1 MVQVLRPLLS
11 GLVEQVAVVP
21 AGCRP
26 VVVAIGS
33 ADSVRVTPGQVLR
46 PVLLAGASSYL
57 LAHTHPHGGPPSLS
71 DLAVTR
77 RLVAA
82 GTVLGVHMTAH
93 VVLAPDQHWDC
104 LAA

>member
-1 MVQVLRPLLS
+1 MLIAP
-11 GLVEQVAVVP
+11 VEQVAVVP
-21 AGCRP
+21 AGQLP
-26 VVVAIGS
+26 LVVASGS
-33 ADSVRVTPGQVLR
+33 ARAVRVTPGQVLR

-57 LAHTHPHGGPPSLS
+57 LVHTHPHGGPPTAS

-82 GTVLGVHMTAH
+82 GTVLGVRLTAH
-93 VVLAPDQHWDC
+93 VVLAPEAHWDC